1 MRHARSVLA
10 VTSALFVALALA
22 IVLLGAPPADVAL
35 REALLSLASPP
46 LLAML
51 RVMNHAGN
59 WRLLL
64 PATLLLVLLSAR
76 ARQHWWLWCGLMV
89 AAPLTEGLL
98 KILIRRPRPESLAF
112 AFPSGHATAAA
123 AFFGAAIYLTGSLAP
138 RPRALVRAV
147 AVLGILLVGTARIM
161 LRAHWPS
168 DVLAG
173 VSLGLALASLAAVIA
188 SRIDEAQAVDRVCC

>member
-10 VTSALFVALALA
+10 VTGALFVALALA
-22 IVLLGAPPADVAL
+22 IVFLGAPPADAAL

-46 LLAML
+46 LLAVL
-51 RVMNHAGN
+51 RVMNRAGD
-59 WRLLL
+59 WRVLL
-64 PATLLLVLLSAR
+64 PATLLLVVVSAR
-76 ARQHWWLWCGLMV
+76 ARRHWWLWCGLMA
-89 AAPLTEGLL
+89 AAPMMEGLL
-98 KILIRRPRPESLAF
+98 KALIRRPRPESLAF

-123 AFFGAAIYLTGSLAP
+123 AFFGAAIYLTGSLSP
-138 RPRALVRAV
+138 RPRAVVRAV
-147 AVLGILLVGTARIM
+147 AVIGIVLVGTARIM

-188 SRIDEAQAVDRVCC
+188 TRIDERRPDNRALT